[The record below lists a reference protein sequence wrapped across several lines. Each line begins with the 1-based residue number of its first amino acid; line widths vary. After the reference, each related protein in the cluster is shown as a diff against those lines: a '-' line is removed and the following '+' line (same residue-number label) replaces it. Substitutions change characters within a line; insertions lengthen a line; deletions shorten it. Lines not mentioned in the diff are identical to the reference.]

1 MSKTL
6 VTIGVPVYNGA
17 DYLEVAMDAL
27 LAQTHNN
34 LEILIADNKSTDDS
48 LAIAERYAQADDRV
62 TVLSADENRG
72 AAWNYNRV
80 VEVAS
85 GSYFKWAAHD
95 DICLPTYV
103 ERCADVL
110 DADDATT
117 LAYPKTIIIDGSGN
131 MRNDYDDGLNLD
143 ATSSITRGA
152 ALLWR
157 VGLCNAVFGV
167 MRTADLRT
175 TGMIQSFDSSDISL
189 LAELA
194 LRGKFHEVN
203 ERLFLRRRH
212 EAASRSANTSTEEV
226 AAWFGPDAK
235 SGRSVSLNKAYQ
247 SAVWR
252 WDANILRRVGAAAMF
267 ATLGPL
273 VELRWHRR
281 MRRRRRSAN

>member
-17 DYLEVAMDAL
+17 DYLDVAMDAL
-27 LAQTHNN
+27 LAQTHKN
-34 LEILIADNKSTDDS
+34 LEILIADNDSTDDS
-48 LAIAERYAQADDRV
+48 LAIAEQYAAADARV
-62 TVLSADENRG
+62 TVLRATENRG

-80 VEVAS
+80 VEVAN
-85 GSYFKWAAHD
+85 GTYFKWAAHD
-95 DICLPTYV
+95 DICLPTYI
-103 ERCADVL
+103 ERCADAL
-110 DADDATT
+110 DNDDATA
-117 LAYPKTIIIDGSGN
+117 LAYPKTIIIDGSGDA
-131 MRNDYDDGLNLD
+131 RKDYEDGLNLD
-143 ATSSITRGA
+143 GTSSIRRGA

-167 MRTADLRT
+167 MRTTDLRG

-194 LRGKFHEVN
+194 LRGKFHEVD

-247 SAVWR
+247 AAVWR
-252 WDANILRRVGAAAMF
+252 WDANIGRRIAAAAMF
-267 ATLGPL
+267 AAVGPL

-281 MRRRRRSAN
+281 MRRRRRSSD